1 MLRRAAP
8 YLRKAGSTDSQAAQR
23 RFFAQEGSSL
33 KDIPQN
39 EAKGS
44 ASAQTKEPHM
54 KGNSRGQLTLV
65 GFGVLCVASVAWMAS
80 GKTSQQDV
88 LAAGDKKPD
97 SPYPAASR

>member
-1 MLRRAAP
+1 MML
-8 YLRKAGSTDSQAAQR
+8 
-23 RFFAQEGSSL
+23 
-33 KDIPQN
+33 
-39 EAKGS
+39 
-44 ASAQTKEPHM
+44 QT
-54 KGNSRGQLTLV
+54 GQLTLV